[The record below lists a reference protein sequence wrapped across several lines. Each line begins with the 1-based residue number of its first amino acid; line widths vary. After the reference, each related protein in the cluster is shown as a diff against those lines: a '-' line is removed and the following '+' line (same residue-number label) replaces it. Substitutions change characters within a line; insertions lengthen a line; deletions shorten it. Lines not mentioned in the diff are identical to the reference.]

1 VEPEDQTDD
10 IFRSEVREQQM
21 DRMCEHRLRVGQ
33 RRLTA
38 QDVRAPQRKA
48 MFRLPGLMKNSLRI
62 QVGGDEI
69 RMAVEQP
76 IRMPDDTAQT
86 ARAMTTIV
94 ASGTNS
100 RRHGRTPFYGSLS
113 NHLSRQ

>member
-1 VEPEDQTDD
+1 
-10 IFRSEVREQQM
+10 
-21 DRMCEHRLRVGQ
+21 
-33 RRLTA
+33 
-38 QDVRAPQRKA
+38 

-86 ARAMTTIV
+86 SDSNDDDRRKRHY
-94 ASGTNS
+94 S
-100 RRHGRTPFYGSLS
+100 RRHGRTPFYGSVS